1 MSDRDFTIGQ
11 GDTGVP
17 WAVTV
22 YDANGNP
29 IDLTGATSVILHYR
43 IEDWSS
49 AAVEVA
55 GTVVGVAPMTH
66 AQRIFQGSD
75 TATPGVYDAEWL
87 ITLLSGERITYPAC
101 AGRPKMKFEVFV
113 KP

>member
-17 WAVTV
+17 WPVTV
-22 YDANGNP
+22 YDRDGNV

-43 IEDWSS
+43 IEDWSTP
-49 AAVEVA
+49 AVEVA
-55 GTVVGVAPMTH
+55 GAVVGVAPQTQ

-75 TATPGVYDAEWL
+75 TVTAGVYDAEWL
-87 ITLLSGERITYPAC
+87 ITQATGEVITYPAC

>member
-17 WAVTV
+17 WDFTV
-22 YDANGNP
+22 YDRDGNV
-29 IDLTGATSVILHYR
+29 IDLTGATVILHYR
-43 IEDWSS
+43 IEDWS
-49 AAVEVA
+49 APAVEVA
-55 GTVVGVAPMTH
+55 GVVVGVTSQTQA
-66 AQRIFQGSD
+66 RRVFQGSD
-75 TATPGVYDAEWL
+75 TATAGVFDAEAL